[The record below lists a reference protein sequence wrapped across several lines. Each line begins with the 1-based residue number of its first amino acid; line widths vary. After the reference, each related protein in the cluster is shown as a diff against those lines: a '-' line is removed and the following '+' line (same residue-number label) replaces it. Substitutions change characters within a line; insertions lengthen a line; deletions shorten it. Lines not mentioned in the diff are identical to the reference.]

1 MNSSKIKKL
10 FNDLLSDTRQLTRI
24 VILAGVLLV
33 LVVATFGGY
42 YYYDRYYSNEVS
54 APEKIIS
61 QAQQAVEKNPQDPEA
76 RLGLAEAYMVNRRY
90 DDALGEANQVMAAFP
105 NNQHAWLVVGV
116 ANALKGNPKD
126 AVEPLQK
133 FYDANKDAEMPG
145 LNKVLQSA
153 AFYLGD
159 SYLQL
164 NQPDKAVPVLEKA
177 VEWSQTDSDAMVKL
191 GTAYIAVQRFEN
203 AVTMFQA
210 ATRFVPNYTE
220 AYQGMAIA
228 YQAMKEPAFTDYA
241 NGMVAYSKKDY
252 KNALALLLKASQAE
266 PEYVPALSGLGLTYE
281 ALNDLQS
288 AKVSYEAALKLA
300 SEDFTA
306 KSGLQRVESQ
316 LNK

>member
-1 MNSSKIKKL
+1 MESSKFKKL
-10 FNDLLSDTRQLTRI
+10 FDDLTSDTRQLTRI

-33 LVVATFGGY
+33 LVVVSFGGY
-42 YYYDRYYSNEVS
+42 YYYDRYYSNQPTTSEN
-54 APEKIIS
+54 IIA

-76 RLGLAEAYMVNRRY
+76 RLSLAEAYMVNRRF
-90 DDALGEANQVMAAFP
+90 DDALGEANQVMATYP
-105 NNQHAWLVVGV
+105 DNQHAWLVVGV

-133 FYDANKDAEMPG
+133 YFDANKDSDMPG
-145 LNKVLQSA
+145 LNKTLQSA

-164 NQPDKAVPVLEKA
+164 NQPEKAVPVLEKV
-177 VEWSQTDSDAMVKL
+177 VEWSQTDADAMVKL

-228 YQAMKEPAFTDYA
+228 FQALNDPDYVDYA

-252 KNALALLLKASQAE
+252 KAALVLLLKASQAK
-266 PEYVPALSGLGLTYE
+266 PDFVPALEGLGLTYE
-281 ALNDLQS
+281 ALGDLQNAKASYTS
-288 AKVSYEAALKLA
+288 ALNLIP
-300 SEDFTA
+300 EDFTA
-306 KSGLQRVESQ
+306 KTGLQRVEAQ

>member
-1 MNSSKIKKL
+1 
-10 FNDLLSDTRQLTRI
+10 
-24 VILAGVLLV
+24 V

-42 YYYDRYYSNEVS
+42 YYYDRYYSNQPTTSEN
-54 APEKIIS
+54 IIA
-61 QAQQAVEKNPQDPEA
+61 QAQQGVEKNPQDPEA
-76 RLGLAEAYMVNRRY
+76 RLGLAEAFMVNRRY
-90 DDALGEANQVMAAFP
+90 DDALGEANQVMAAYP
-105 NNQHAWLVVGV
+105 DNQHAWLVVGV

-133 FYDANKDAEMPG
+133 FYDANKDADMPG

-164 NQPDKAVPVLEKA
+164 NQPDRAVPVLEKA
-177 VEWSQTDSDAMVKL
+177 VEWSQTDADAMVKL

-203 AVTMFQA
+203 SVTMFQA

-228 YQAMKEPAFTDYA
+228 YQAMKEASFADYA

-252 KNALALLLKASQAE
+252 KTALDLLLKAAQAE
-266 PEYVPALSGLGLTYE
+266 PEYVPALDGLGLTYE
-281 ALNDLQS
+281 ALGDLLN
-288 AKVSYEAALKLA
+288 AKTSYETALKLVP
-300 SEDFTA
+300 EDFTA
-306 KSGLQRVESQ
+306 TTGLQRVQAQ

>member
-1 MNSSKIKKL
+1 MNSSKIKK
-10 FNDLLSDTRQLTRI
+10 FFDDLLSDTRQLTRI

-42 YYYDRYYSNEVS
+42 YYYDRYYSNQPTTSEN
-54 APEKIIS
+54 IIA
-61 QAQQAVEKNPQDPEA
+61 QAQQVVEKNPQDPEA
-76 RLGLAEAYMVNRRY
+76 RLGLAEVYMLNRSY

-105 NNQHAWLVVGV
+105 DNQHAWLVVGV
-116 ANALKGNPKD
+116 ANALKGNPND

-133 FYDANKDAEMPG
+133 YFDANKDSDMPG
-145 LNKVLQSA
+145 LNKTLQSA

-191 GTAYIAVQRFEN
+191 GTAYIAVQRYEN
-203 AVTMFQA
+203 AVNMFQA

-228 YQAMKEPAFTDYA
+228 FQALNDGDYVNYA

-252 KNALALLLKASQAE
+252 KVALDLLQKASQAKLDF
-266 PEYVPALSGLGLTYE
+266 VPAIDGLGLTYE
-281 ALNDLQS
+281 GLGDLNN
-288 AKVSYEAALKLA
+288 AKSSYETALKLIP
-300 SEDFTA
+300 EDFTA
-306 KSGLQRVESQ
+306 KTGLQRVEAQ

>member
-1 MNSSKIKKL
+1 MNSSKFKSKI
-10 FNDLLSDTRQLTRI
+10 NDLLSDTHQLTRI

-33 LVVATFGGY
+33 VVVVSFGGY
-42 YYYDRYYSNEVS
+42 YYYDRYYNNEVS
-54 APEKIIS
+54 APENIIS

-90 DDALGEANQVMAAFP
+90 DDALGEANQVMVAFP
-105 NNQHAWLVVGV
+105 DNQHAWLVVGV

-133 FYDANKDAEMPG
+133 FYDANKDADMPG

-153 AFYLGD
+153 AYYLGD

-164 NQPDKAVPVLEKA
+164 GQPDKAVPVLEKA

-228 YQAMKEPAFTDYA
+228 YQAMNEPAFTDYA

-252 KNALALLLKASQAE
+252 RNALDLLLKASKAE

-281 ALNDLQS
+281 ALSDLQN
-288 AKVSYEAALKLA
+288 AKVSYEAALKLTP
-300 SEDFTA
+300 EDFTA